1 MKFLGVLLM
10 AVAASADLYSN
21 GQYFGSGIV
30 IVDAPAPNSTFQ
42 VNATMPIA
50 IDISLDV
57 ITNLFP
63 PFCNQ
68 VDAVSIFLTATNF
81 NLTVRN
87 PLNLSSEPGSTVLH
101 PNWIV
106 PGCVPAGD
114 YNLTFNELD
123 TINGTHLYSSINIP
137 VSINAP
143 AGWKQQPNC
152 SNNSVNQPLESNTTT
167 SAASMTGHSYL
178 VAAIVLATLCYFI

>member
-50 IDISLDV
+50 IDISLDGK
-57 ITNLFP
+57 ITSNEKI
-63 PFCNQ
+63 
-68 VDAVSIFLTATNF
+68 DAISIFLTATNF

-101 PNWIV
+101 PNWLV

-123 TINGTHLYSSINIP
+123 TINGTQLYSTINIP

-143 AGWKQQPNC
+143 AGWIHQPNC
-152 SNNSVNQPLESNTTT
+152 SNNSVNEPLEGNAST
-167 SAASMTGHSYL
+167 SAASIAGHSYL
-178 VAAIVLATLCYFI
+178 VAAVVLATLCFFY